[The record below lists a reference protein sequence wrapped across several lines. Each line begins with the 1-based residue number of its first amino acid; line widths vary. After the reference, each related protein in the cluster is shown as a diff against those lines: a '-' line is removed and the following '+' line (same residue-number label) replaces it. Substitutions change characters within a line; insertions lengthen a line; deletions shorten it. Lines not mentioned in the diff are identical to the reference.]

1 MPGGSSGGRLPLRRG
16 ATMNMQSVIS
26 QGTLGARLAEAIA
39 TKDEAGLRVLFST
52 PVTFRAVTPRRFWDA
67 ETPVGVADIVL
78 GAWFGPDKRVTRV
91 IDVETGTVGDV
102 NRVSYR
108 MAVDLDS
115 GPTEVEQVAYYSEAD
130 GLITHL
136 RLGCSGFRSVP
147 SVLGRAA
154 KTG

>member
-1 MPGGSSGGRLPLRRG
+1 
-16 ATMNMQSVIS
+16 MNVKSVIGPS
-26 QGTLGARLAEAIA
+26 TLGTQLADAVA
-39 TKDEAGLRVLFST
+39 TKDEAALRALFST

-78 GAWFGPDKRVTRV
+78 GTWFGPDKRVTRV
-91 IDVETGTVGDV
+91 IAVETGIVGDV
-102 NRVSYR
+102 NRVCYR

-136 RLGCSGFRSVP
+136 RLVCSGFRAVP
-147 SVLGRAA
+147 TIAA
-154 KTG
+154 AAG